1 MPHTHDNA
9 TGSSI
14 DDARCSCALAPA
26 LATGFPITCRRLGF
40 RSGCCK
46 YVEQCKT
53 AIYWDLALDFTLV
66 RLAIAIW
73 LKTDRLLF
81 SKSSKV
87 PESYLWWWYDCVVVF
102 FCPSNVATFVRYFQ
116 YLCFSCLLAIEKVLY
131 LKADNFLFSKK
142 ITVASDDCW
151 FAGGARPKKNTSSLK

>member
-1 MPHTHDNA
+1 MPHTHDNVA
-9 TGSSI
+9 CSSI
-14 DDARCSCALAPA
+14 DDARCSCAWALA

-66 RLAIAIW
+66 RLAAFRRW

-81 SKSSKV
+81 SI
-87 PESYLWWWYDCVVVF
+87 F
-102 FCPSNVATFVRYFQ
+102 FQTLKLNGCTLLHATLHCPSQVNIRTVALYF
-116 YLCFSCLLAIEKVLY
+116 
-131 LKADNFLFSKK
+131 FSKNLAMNK
-142 ITVASDDCW
+142 N
-151 FAGGARPKKNTSSLK
+151 KKNSSNLADSWKMNQMCMNPDNWYLSKF